1 MDTHPSDQ
9 LRKLMTEL
17 TRDPQLNKT
26 QTKALL
32 NILIDMADR
41 IQIIEQQLD
50 QDY

>member
-1 MDTHPSDQ
+1 MDTHPADQ

-17 TRDPQLNKT
+17 ARDPQLT
-26 QTKALL
+26 RAQTKALL

>member
-17 TRDPQLNKT
+17 TRDPQLNRT
-26 QTKALL
+26 QIKVLL
-32 NILIDMADR
+32 NVLIDMADR
-41 IQIIEQQLD
+41 IQTIEQHLG

>member
-17 TRDPQLNKT
+17 TRDPQLNKI
-26 QTKALL
+26 QTKALM

-41 IQIIEQQLD
+41 IQILEQHLD

>member
-1 MDTHPSDQ
+1 MDTHPADQ

-26 QTKALL
+26 QTKALF

-41 IQIIEQQLD
+41 IQTIEQQ
-50 QDY
+50 QGEDY

>member
-41 IQIIEQQLD
+41 IQTIERQQGE
-50 QDY
+50 DY

>member
-9 LRKLMTEL
+9 LRKLMTEF
-17 TRDPQLNKT
+17 TRDPQLNRT

-32 NILIDMADR
+32 NTLIDMADR
-41 IQIIEQQLD
+41 IQAIEQHLG